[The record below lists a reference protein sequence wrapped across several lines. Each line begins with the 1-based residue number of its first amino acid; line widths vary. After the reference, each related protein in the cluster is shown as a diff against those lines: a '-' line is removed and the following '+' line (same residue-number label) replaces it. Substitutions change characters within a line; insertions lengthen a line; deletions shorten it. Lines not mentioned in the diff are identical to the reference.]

1 MYQKVL
7 EKIILNGNLPIKG
20 LFYWV
25 LKMSKNDKIQKI
37 GEIHGFKKDIDK
49 EVLETLEN
57 QGLLIVDD
65 DERNEDWK
73 VYHILKEV

>member
-1 MYQKVL
+1 MTKF
-7 EKIILNGNLPIKG
+7 K
-20 LFYWV
+20 
-25 LKMSKNDKIQKI
+25 KI

-65 DERNEDWK
+65 DEHNTGWK
-73 VYHILKEV
+73 TYHILKEV

>member
-1 MYQKVL
+1 MTKF
-7 EKIILNGNLPIKG
+7 K
-20 LFYWV
+20 
-25 LKMSKNDKIQKI
+25 KI
-37 GEIHGFKKDIDK
+37 GEIHGSKKDTDK

-73 VYHILKEV
+73 IYHILKKV

>member
-1 MYQKVL
+1 MTKF
-7 EKIILNGNLPIKG
+7 K
-20 LFYWV
+20 
-25 LKMSKNDKIQKI
+25 KI

-57 QGLLIVDD
+57 QGLSIVDD

-73 VYHILKEV
+73 LYHILKEE

>member
-1 MYQKVL
+1 MAR
-7 EKIILNGNLPIKG
+7 
-20 LFYWV
+20 
-25 LKMSKNDKIQKI
+25 LKKI
-37 GEIHGFKKDIDK
+37 GEILGFKKDIDV

-73 VYHILKEV
+73 VYHILKEE

>member
-1 MYQKVL
+1 MTKF
-7 EKIILNGNLPIKG
+7 K
-20 LFYWV
+20 
-25 LKMSKNDKIQKI
+25 KI
-37 GEIHGFKKDIDK
+37 GEIRGFERDGIK

-73 VYHILKEV
+73 IYHILKKV

>member
-1 MYQKVL
+1 MTKF
-7 EKIILNGNLPIKG
+7 K
-20 LFYWV
+20 
-25 LKMSKNDKIQKI
+25 KI

-73 VYHILKEV
+73 VYHILKEVSKQMKFLFHLENFWRIYRWR

>member
-1 MYQKVL
+1 MTEKEKLL
-7 EKIILNGNLPIKG
+7 E
-20 LFYWV
+20 Y
-25 LKMSKNDKIQKI
+25 
-37 GEIHGFKKDIDK
+37 IDK

-73 VYHILKEV
+73 VYHILKEE

>member
-1 MYQKVL
+1 MTK
-7 EKIILNGNLPIKG
+7 
-20 LFYWV
+20 FT
-25 LKMSKNDKIQKI
+25 KI
-37 GEIHGFKKDIDK
+37 GEIHGFKQDIDK

-73 VYHILKEV
+73 VYHILKES